1 MEGEGLMQDA
11 ATAQLAL
18 QDDGEFRAVRL
29 RLTSNGEII
38 IEAHDIGPTARQIW
52 DHDDYEFS
60 ATVPAASV
68 ARLAFELLKE
78 KFAGN
83 LRAVDAFITFCKE
96 HSIEHEFYSWP

>member
-1 MEGEGLMQDA
+1 MENT

-18 QDDGEFRAVRL
+18 EAGTEFRDVRL
-29 RLTSNGEII
+29 RLDSDGAIV
-38 IEAHDIGPTARQIW
+38 IEAQDMGPTVKQIW

-60 ATVPAASV
+60 VTVPASSV

-83 LRAVDAFITFCKE
+83 LRAVDAFRAFCE
-96 HSIEHEFYSWP
+96 ERGIEHEFFSWP

>member
-1 MEGEGLMQDA
+1 MEDT

-18 QDDGEFRAVRL
+18 QDDSEFRAVRL
-29 RLTSNGEII
+29 RLDSNGEII
-38 IEAHDIGPTARQIW
+38 IEAHDIGSIVRQIW

-60 ATVPAASV
+60 VTVPAASV

-83 LRAVDAFITFCKE
+83 LRAVDAFMAFCKE
-96 HSIEHEFYSWP
+96 HSIEHQFYSWP